1 MEIGFIVYFCMQGNP
16 WRLIRMPLRAW
27 PGSISQPRARR
38 LVPGYVVF
46 CWKIHALPDLL
57 FRRRMDDGAM
67 MKTFTDF
74 VMQWHGLL
82 QPVTVFLAAIVVALL
97 VHFLALR
104 LARRLGD
111 RKQTALIDRVMIGC
125 RNSLRW
131 LAVFVSLYLFMPL
144 ARVSDNFRAFL
155 YQGVGLGIILSLA
168 WFSMKLL
175 GVLEGFVLSNYKM
188 DVSDNLRARAMHTQI
203 RILKKVVIVI
213 LVVVT
218 LALVLMT
225 FSKVRQVGASILAS
239 AGILGI
245 IIGFAAQRSIATLL
259 AGIQIA
265 LTQPIRLDDVV
276 VIENEWG
283 RIEDIT
289 LTYVVV
295 RIWDLRRLVL
305 PITYLLEKPF
315 QNWTRISAD
324 ILGTVFL
331 HVDYTVPVGEV
342 REELT
347 RILRSSELWDGRV
360 GVLHVT
366 DSGEHTVELR
376 ALMSA
381 ADSSRAWELRC
392 LVREKLIAFLQKKY
406 PHCLPR
412 VRAQLEGLPEGPS
425 ASEKAEPS

>member
-1 MEIGFIVYFCMQGNP
+1 
-16 WRLIRMPLRAW
+16 
-27 PGSISQPRARR
+27 
-38 LVPGYVVF
+38 
-46 CWKIHALPDLL
+46 
-57 FRRRMDDGAM
+57 MDDRSM
-67 MKTFTDF
+67 MKTVMDF
-74 VMQWHGLL
+74 LMEWQWLI
-82 QPVTVFLAAIVVALL
+82 QPLTVFLAAIVVALL
-97 VHFLALR
+97 IHFLAGRLPRR
-104 LARRLGD
+104 LAD
-111 RKQTALIDRVMIGC
+111 RTHTALVELVMTGC
-125 RNSLRW
+125 RNALRW
-131 LAVFVSLYLFMPL
+131 LAIFVSLYLFMPL
-144 ARVSDNFRAFL
+144 VRVPDNFKAFL
-155 YQGVGLGIILSLA
+155 YQGLGLAIILSLS

-175 GVLEGFVLSNYKM
+175 GVLELFVLSNYKL

-213 LVVVT
+213 LAVVT

-245 IIGFAAQRSIATLL
+245 IIGFAAQRSISTLL

-305 PITYLLEKPF
+305 PITYFLEKPF

-324 ILGTVFL
+324 ILGTVYL

-342 REELT
+342 REELK
-347 RILRSSELWDGRV
+347 RILSSSELWDGRV
-360 GVLHVT
+360 GVLQVT
-366 DSGEHTVELR
+366 DSGEHTMELR

-381 ADSSRAWELRC
+381 PDSSRAWELRC
-392 LVREKLIAFLQKKY
+392 LVREKLIAFLQKSY
-406 PHCLPR
+406 PHSLPR
-412 VRAQLEGLPEGPS
+412 IRAQLEGLPEGLS
-425 ASEKAEPS
+425 STEKAESS